1 MVAVEVQKI
10 LSRANIIALPIKV
23 SCFESH
29 VFTILMFTIMSSDE
43 DNCFMA
49 QIVKRARKR
58 RKSAR
63 ERGSTIH
70 RLIDDVQTRI
80 ATSRICSIVA
90 DFGARAMRGYSQI
103 LKSVARPRRKT
114 KRSVDRINKSSTST
128 VVTFE
133 TAKETATRRKRAWF
147 LVLFVDIENWL

>member
-10 LSRANIIALPIKV
+10 LSRVNVIALPVKV

-29 VFTILMFTIMSSDE
+29 VFTILMFTIMTSDE
-43 DNCFMA
+43 DNCFVA
-49 QIVKRARKR
+49 HTVKRARKR

-80 ATSRICSIVA
+80 ATSRICSVVA
-90 DFGARAMRGYSQI
+90 DFGTREIRGYSQI
-103 LKSVARPRRKT
+103 LKRNPRCTTETRDQE
-114 KRSVDRINKSSTST
+114 KRR
-128 VVTFE
+128 
-133 TAKETATRRKRAWF
+133 
-147 LVLFVDIENWL
+147 